1 MNPPVQIAIF
11 VASLNLNIP
20 QLLFKKMKNFVRQ
33 LISSAL
39 DHAKKN
45 GDLELSVMSE
55 IVVEKPK
62 EEKFGDFSTSL
73 AMGLAKSERKKPYEI
88 AEILSRHLLCNE
100 DNIASVKI
108 AGPGFLNLT
117 MKPAFFLKRLLKVAE
132 QADRYGSSNAGQGK
146 KVLLEFVSAN
156 PTGPLHVGHGR
167 GAAVGDMLGRLLDK
181 AGYNV
186 STEYY
191 INDVG
196 NQMNTLGRS
205 TWFRYLELQDKGNA
219 FPSDYYQGEY
229 IKDIARDIY
238 AQHGNEFLDKEE
250 EQVLPFFREYASNSV
265 LNGIKED
272 LSNFGVIFDQWFSE
286 KKLYDQQLVDATVN
300 WLRKEKHIYD
310 KEGAVWL
317 RSSALNDEKDRVL
330 IKQSGEKTYFCS
342 DIAYHKNKID
352 RGFEWIVDLW
362 GADHHGYVPRMKSA
376 LQAMGYDE
384 NVFKVMLVQFVSLK
398 RGGEKVSMS
407 TRSGEFETLADV
419 IKEVGIDAT
428 RFFFLM
434 RSSDT
439 HLDFDLELA
448 KKESPENPVF
458 YIQYAHARICSIFR
472 IATEQGIKLLDSV
485 DIDLSPLQNKEEFV
499 MIKKILAFTEIVEK
513 SAELLEVHRIAF
525 YLQDLV
531 GTFHRYY
538 SRNRIVSEDKALS
551 CARLFLMNCLR
562 VTIRNGLSI
571 MGVSAPERM

>member
-1 MNPPVQIAIF
+1 
-11 VASLNLNIP
+11 
-20 QLLFKKMKNFVRQ
+20 MKHFVRK
-33 LISSAL
+33 LINSAL
-39 DHAKKN
+39 DQAKNN
-45 GDLELSVMSE
+45 GDLELSVMPE
-55 IVVEKPK
+55 VVVEKPK

-73 AMGLAKSERKKPYEI
+73 AMGLSKSERRKPYEV
-88 AEILSRHLLCNE
+88 AEILSRHLQSSE
-100 DNIASVKI
+100 EYIASVTI
-108 AGPGFLNLT
+108 AGPGFLNLI
-117 MKPAFFLKRLLKVAE
+117 MKPIFFLERLVKVAE
-132 QADRYGSSNAGQGK
+132 QGDQYGSSNAGQGK

-181 AGYNV
+181 AGYDV

-205 TWFRYLELQDKGNA
+205 TWARYLELQGKVNE
-219 FPSDYYQGEY
+219 FPADYYQGDY
-229 IKDIARDIY
+229 IKDIARDIKNK
-238 AQHGNEFLDKEE
+238 HGNEFLNKTE
-250 EQVLPFFREYASNSV
+250 EQVLSFFREYALGSV
-265 LNGIKED
+265 LDGIKKD
-272 LSNFGVIFDQWFSE
+272 LSDFDVSFDRWFSE
-286 KKLYDQQLVDATVN
+286 KNLYDQKLVDTSVN
-300 WLRKEKHIYD
+300 WLREEKHVYD
-310 KEGAVWL
+310 KDGAVWL
-317 RSSALNDEKDRVL
+317 KSSKFNDEKDRVL

-376 LQAMGYDE
+376 LKAMGYDE
-384 NVFKVMLVQFVSLK
+384 SVFKVMLIQFVSLK

-407 TRSGEFETLADV
+407 TRSGEFETLAEV
-419 IKEVGIDAT
+419 IKDVGLDAT

-448 KKESPENPVF
+448 KKESADNPVF

-472 IATEQGIKLLDSV
+472 KATENGIKLLDSA
-485 DIDLSPLQNKEEFV
+485 DIDLSPLKNAEEFI
-499 MIKKILAFTEIVEK
+499 MIKKILSFGETIEK

-525 YLQDLV
+525 YLKDLV

-538 SRNRIVSEDKALS
+538 SRNRIVSDDHALS
-551 CARLFLMNCLR
+551 SARLFLMNCLR
-562 VTIRNGLSI
+562 ITIRNGLSV
-571 MGVSAPERM
+571 MGVSAPDRM

>member
-1 MNPPVQIAIF
+1 
-11 VASLNLNIP
+11 
-20 QLLFKKMKNFVRQ
+20 MKHFVRK
-33 LISSAL
+33 LINSAL
-39 DHAKKN
+39 DKAKNN
-45 GDLELSVMSE
+45 GDLELSVMPE
-55 IVVEKPK
+55 VVVEKPK

-73 AMGLAKSERKKPYEI
+73 AMGLSKSERRKPYEV
-88 AEILSRHLLCNE
+88 AEILSRHLQSSE
-100 DNIASVKI
+100 EYIASVTI
-108 AGPGFLNLT
+108 AGPGFLNLI
-117 MKPAFFLKRLLKVAE
+117 MKPIFFLERLVKVAE
-132 QADRYGSSNAGQGK
+132 QGDQYGSSNAGQGK

-181 AGYNV
+181 AGYDV

-205 TWFRYLELQDKGNA
+205 TWARYLELQGKVNE
-219 FPSDYYQGEY
+219 FPADYYQGDY
-229 IKDIARDIY
+229 IKDIARDIKNK
-238 AQHGNEFLDKEE
+238 HGNEFLNKTE
-250 EQVLPFFREYASNSV
+250 EQVLSFFREYALGSV
-265 LNGIKED
+265 LDGIKKD
-272 LSNFGVIFDQWFSE
+272 LSDFDVSFDRWFSE
-286 KKLYDQQLVDATVN
+286 KNLYDQKLVDTSVN
-300 WLRKEKHIYD
+300 WLREEKHVYD
-310 KEGAVWL
+310 KDGAVWL
-317 RSSALNDEKDRVL
+317 KSSKFNDEKDRVL

-376 LQAMGYDE
+376 LKAMGYDE
-384 NVFKVMLVQFVSLK
+384 SVFKVMLIQFVSLK
-398 RGGEKVSMS
+398 RGGETVSMS
-407 TRSGEFETLADV
+407 TRSGEFETLAEV
-419 IKEVGIDAT
+419 IKDVGLDAT

-448 KKESPENPVF
+448 KKESADNPVF

-472 IATEQGIKLLDSV
+472 KATENGIKLLDSA
-485 DIDLSPLQNKEEFV
+485 DIDLSPLKNEEEFI
-499 MIKKILAFTEIVEK
+499 MIKKILSFGETIEK

-538 SRNRIVSEDKALS
+538 SRNRIVSDDHALS
-551 CARLFLMNCLR
+551 SARLFVMNCLR
-562 VTIRNGLSI
+562 ITIRNGLSV
-571 MGVSAPERM
+571 MGVSAPDRM

>member
-1 MNPPVQIAIF
+1 
-11 VASLNLNIP
+11 
-20 QLLFKKMKNFVRQ
+20 MKHFVRK
-33 LISSAL
+33 LINSAL
-39 DHAKKN
+39 DQAKNN
-45 GDLELSVMSE
+45 GDLELSVMPE
-55 IVVEKPK
+55 VVVEKPK

-73 AMGLAKSERKKPYEI
+73 AMGLSKSERRKPYEV
-88 AEILSRHLLCNE
+88 AEILSRHLQSSE
-100 DNIASVKI
+100 EYIASVTI

-117 MKPAFFLKRLLKVAE
+117 MKPIFFLERLVKVAE
-132 QADRYGSSNAGQGK
+132 QGDQYGSSNAGQGK

-181 AGYNV
+181 AGYDV

-205 TWFRYLELQDKGNA
+205 TWARYLELQGKVNE
-219 FPSDYYQGEY
+219 FPADYYQGDY
-229 IKDIARDIY
+229 IKDIARDIKNK
-238 AQHGNEFLDKEE
+238 HGNEFLNKTE
-250 EQVLPFFREYASNSV
+250 EQVLSFFREYALGSV
-265 LNGIKED
+265 LDGIKKD
-272 LSNFGVIFDQWFSE
+272 LSDFDVSFDRWFSE
-286 KKLYDQQLVDATVN
+286 KNLYDQKLVDTSVN
-300 WLRKEKHIYD
+300 WLREEKHVYD
-310 KEGAVWL
+310 KDGAVWL
-317 RSSALNDEKDRVL
+317 KSSKFNDEKDRVL

-376 LQAMGYDE
+376 LKAMGYDE
-384 NVFKVMLVQFVSLK
+384 SVFKVMLIQFVSLK

-407 TRSGEFETLADV
+407 TRSGEFETLAEV
-419 IKEVGIDAT
+419 IKDVGLDAT

-448 KKESPENPVF
+448 KKESADNPVF

-472 IATEQGIKLLDSV
+472 KATENGIKLLDSA
-485 DIDLSPLQNKEEFV
+485 DIDLSPLKNEEEFI
-499 MIKKILAFTEIVEK
+499 MIKKILSFGETIEK

-525 YLQDLV
+525 YLKDLV

-538 SRNRIVSEDKALS
+538 SRNRIVSDDHALS
-551 CARLFLMNCLR
+551 SARLFLMNCLR
-562 VTIRNGLSI
+562 ITIRNGLSV
-571 MGVSAPERM
+571 MGVSAPDRM

>member
-1 MNPPVQIAIF
+1 

-132 QADRYGSSNAGQGK
+132 QADRYGSSNVGQGK

-205 TWFRYLELQDKGNA
+205 TWSRYLELQDKGNA

-250 EQVLPFFREYASNSV
+250 EQVLPFFREYARNSV

>member
-1 MNPPVQIAIF
+1 
-11 VASLNLNIP
+11 
-20 QLLFKKMKNFVRQ
+20 MKNFVRK
-33 LISSAL
+33 LINGAL
-39 DHAKKN
+39 DNAKN
-45 GDLELSVMSE
+45 DGDLELSFMPE

-73 AMGLAKSERKKPYEI
+73 AMSLAKSERRKPYEI
-88 AEILSRHLLCNE
+88 AEILSRHLQYS
-100 DNIASVKI
+100 DDSIASVTI

-117 MKPAFFLKRLLKVAE
+117 MRRSFFLERLLKVAE
-132 QADRYGSSNAGQGK
+132 QPDRYGSSNAGQGK

-205 TWFRYLELQDKGNA
+205 TWARYIQLQGKESD
-219 FPSDYYQGEY
+219 FPSDYYQGDY
-229 IKDIARDIY
+229 IKDIARDIHE
-238 AQHGNEFLDKEE
+238 QHGNEFLHKTESE
-250 EQVLPFFREYASNSV
+250 VLPFFREYSLNSI
-265 LNGIKED
+265 LNGIKGD
-272 LSNFGVIFDQWFSE
+272 LANFGVSFDQWFSE
-286 KKLYDQQLVDATVN
+286 KKLYDYQLVDTAVN
-300 WLRKEKHIYD
+300 WLREEKHIYD

-317 RSSALNDEKDRVL
+317 KSSKFNDEKDRVL

-376 LQAMGYDE
+376 LRAMGYDE

-398 RGGEKVSMS
+398 RDGEKVSMS

-419 IKEVGIDAT
+419 VKEVGVDAT

-439 HLDFDLELA
+439 HLDFDLGLA
-448 KKESPENPVF
+448 KKTSADNPVF

-472 IATEQGIKLLDSV
+472 TATEQGIKLLDSV
-485 DIDLSPLQNKEEFV
+485 DIDLSPLKNEEEFV
-499 MIKKILAFTEIVEK
+499 MIKKILSFTEIIEK
-513 SAELLEVHRIAF
+513 SAELLEVHRVPF

-538 SRNRIVSEDKALS
+538 SRNRIVSNDHALS
-551 CARLFLMNCLR
+551 FARLFLMNCLR
-562 VTIRNGLSI
+562 VTICNGLSI
-571 MGVSAPERM
+571 MGVSSPERM

>member
-1 MNPPVQIAIF
+1 
-11 VASLNLNIP
+11 
-20 QLLFKKMKNFVRQ
+20 MKHFVRK
-33 LISSAL
+33 LINSAL
-39 DHAKKN
+39 DQAKNN
-45 GDLELSVMSE
+45 GDLELFVMPE
-55 IVVEKPK
+55 VVVEKPK

-73 AMGLAKSERKKPYEI
+73 AMGLSKSERRKPYEV
-88 AEILSRHLLCNE
+88 AEILSRHLQSSE
-100 DNIASVKI
+100 EYIASVTI
-108 AGPGFLNLT
+108 AGPGFLNLI
-117 MKPAFFLKRLLKVAE
+117 MKPIFFLERLVKVVE
-132 QADRYGSSNAGQGK
+132 QGDQYGSSNAGQGK

-181 AGYNV
+181 AGYDV

-205 TWFRYLELQDKGNA
+205 TWARYLELQGKVNE
-219 FPSDYYQGEY
+219 FPADYYQGDY
-229 IKDIARDIY
+229 IKDIARDIKNK
-238 AQHGNEFLDKEE
+238 HGNEFLNKTE
-250 EQVLPFFREYASNSV
+250 EQVLSFFREYALGSV
-265 LNGIKED
+265 LDGIKKD
-272 LSNFGVIFDQWFSE
+272 LSDFDVSFDRWFSE
-286 KKLYDQQLVDATVN
+286 KNLYDQKLVDTSVN
-300 WLRKEKHIYD
+300 WLREEKHVYD
-310 KEGAVWL
+310 KDGAVWL
-317 RSSALNDEKDRVL
+317 KSSKFNDEKDRVL

-376 LQAMGYDE
+376 LKAMGYDE
-384 NVFKVMLVQFVSLK
+384 SVFKVMLIQFVSLK

-407 TRSGEFETLADV
+407 TRSGEFETLAEV
-419 IKEVGIDAT
+419 IKDVGLDAT

-448 KKESPENPVF
+448 KKESADNPVF

-472 IATEQGIKLLDSV
+472 KATENGIKLLDSA
-485 DIDLSPLQNKEEFV
+485 DIDLSPLKNEEEFI
-499 MIKKILAFTEIVEK
+499 MIKKILSFGETIEK

-538 SRNRIVSEDKALS
+538 SRNRIVSDDHALS
-551 CARLFLMNCLR
+551 SARLFLMNCLR
-562 VTIRNGLSI
+562 ITIRNGLSV
-571 MGVSAPERM
+571 MGVSAPDRM

>member
-1 MNPPVQIAIF
+1 
-11 VASLNLNIP
+11 
-20 QLLFKKMKNFVRQ
+20 MKNFVRK
-33 LISSAL
+33 LINSAL
-39 DHAKKN
+39 DNAKN
-45 GDLELSVMSE
+45 DGDLELSVMPE

-73 AMGLAKSERKKPYEI
+73 AMSLAKSERRKPYEI
-88 AEILSRHLLCNE
+88 AEILSRHLQCSD
-100 DNIASVKI
+100 DNISSVTI

-117 MKPAFFLKRLLKVAE
+117 MRRSFFLERLLKVAE
-132 QADRYGSSNAGQGK
+132 QPGRHGSSDAGQGK

-167 GAAVGDMLGRLLDK
+167 
-181 AGYNV
+181 
-186 STEYY
+186 
-191 INDVG
+191 
-196 NQMNTLGRS
+196 S
-205 TWFRYLELQDKGNA
+205 TWARYLELQGREND

-229 IKDIARDIY
+229 IKDIARDIHE
-238 AQHGNEFLDKEE
+238 QHGSEFLHKTEGE
-250 EQVLPFFREYASNSV
+250 VLPFFREYSLNSI

-272 LSNFGVIFDQWFSE
+272 LTNFGVSFDQWFSE
-286 KKLYDQQLVDATVN
+286 KKLYDYQLVDTAVN
-300 WLRKEKHIYD
+300 WLREEKHIYD

-317 RSSALNDEKDRVL
+317 KSSEFNDDKDRVL

-398 RGGEKVSMS
+398 RDGEKVSMS

-419 IKEVGIDAT
+419 IKEVGVDAT

-439 HLDFDLELA
+439 HLDFDLGLA
-448 KKESPENPVF
+448 KKTSADNPVF

-472 IATEQGIKLLDSV
+472 TATEQGIKLLDSV
-485 DIDLSPLQNKEEFV
+485 DIDLSPLKNEEEFV
-499 MIKKILAFTEIVEK
+499 MIKKILSFTEIIEK
-513 SAELLEVHRIAF
+513 SAELLEVHRVPF

-538 SRNRIVSEDKALS
+538 SRNRIVSDDHALS
-551 CARLFLMNCLR
+551 FARLFLMNCLR
-562 VTIRNGLSI
+562 ITICNGLSI
-571 MGVSAPERM
+571 MGVSSPERM

>member
-117 MKPAFFLKRLLKVAE
+117 MKPSFFLKRLLKVAE
-132 QADRYGSSNAGQGK
+132 QADGYGSSNAGQGK

-167 GAAVGDMLGRLLDK
+167 GAAVGDMLGRLLNK

-196 NQMNTLGRS
+196 NQINTLGRS
-205 TWFRYLELQDKGNA
+205 TWSRYLELQDKGNA

-238 AQHGNEFLDKEE
+238 AQYGNEFLDKEE
-250 EQVLPFFREYASNSV
+250 EQVLPFFREYARNSV

-286 KKLYDQQLVDATVN
+286 KKLYDQQLVDAAVN

>member
-1 MNPPVQIAIF
+1 
-11 VASLNLNIP
+11 
-20 QLLFKKMKNFVRQ
+20 MKHFVRK
-33 LISSAL
+33 LINSAL
-39 DHAKKN
+39 DQAKNN
-45 GDLELSVMSE
+45 GDLELSVMPE
-55 IVVEKPK
+55 VVVEKPK

-73 AMGLAKSERKKPYEI
+73 AMGLSKSEKRKPYEV
-88 AEILSRHLLCNE
+88 AEILSRHLQSSE
-100 DNIASVKI
+100 EYIASVTI
-108 AGPGFLNLT
+108 AGPGFLNLI
-117 MKPAFFLKRLLKVAE
+117 MKPIFFLERLVKVAE
-132 QADRYGSSNAGQGK
+132 QGDQYGSSNAGQGK

-181 AGYNV
+181 AGYDV

-205 TWFRYLELQDKGNA
+205 TWARYLELQGKVNK
-219 FPSDYYQGEY
+219 FPADYYQGDY
-229 IKDIARDIY
+229 IKDIARDIKNK
-238 AQHGNEFLDKEE
+238 HGNEFLNKTE
-250 EQVLPFFREYASNSV
+250 EQVLSFFREYALGSV
-265 LNGIKED
+265 LDGIKKD
-272 LSNFGVIFDQWFSE
+272 LSDFDVSFDRWFSE
-286 KKLYDQQLVDATVN
+286 KNLYDQKLVDTSVN
-300 WLRKEKHIYD
+300 WLREEKHVYD
-310 KEGAVWL
+310 KDGAVWL
-317 RSSALNDEKDRVL
+317 KSSKFNDEKDRVL

-376 LQAMGYDE
+376 LKAMGYDE
-384 NVFKVMLVQFVSLK
+384 SVFKVMLIQFVSLK
-398 RGGEKVSMS
+398 RGGETVSMS
-407 TRSGEFETLADV
+407 TRSGEFETLAEV
-419 IKEVGIDAT
+419 IKDVGLDAT

-448 KKESPENPVF
+448 KKESADNPVF

-472 IATEQGIKLLDSV
+472 KATENGIKLLDSA
-485 DIDLSPLQNKEEFV
+485 DIDLSPLKNEEEFI
-499 MIKKILAFTEIVEK
+499 MIKKILSFGETIEK

-525 YLQDLV
+525 YLKDLV

-538 SRNRIVSEDKALS
+538 SRNRIVSDDHALS
-551 CARLFLMNCLR
+551 SARLFVMNCLR
-562 VTIRNGLSI
+562 ITIRNGLSV
-571 MGVSAPERM
+571 MGVSAPDRM

>member
-1 MNPPVQIAIF
+1 
-11 VASLNLNIP
+11 
-20 QLLFKKMKNFVRQ
+20 MKTFVRQ

-132 QADRYGSSNAGQGK
+132 QADEYGSSNAGQGK

-167 GAAVGDMLGRLLDK
+167 GAAVGDMLGRLLNK

-196 NQMNTLGRS
+196 NQINTLGRS
-205 TWFRYLELQDKGNA
+205 TWSRYLELQDKGNA

-250 EQVLPFFREYASNSV
+250 EQVLPFFREYARNSV

-272 LSNFGVIFDQWFSE
+272 LATFGVIFDQWFSE
-286 KKLYDQQLVDATVN
+286 KKLYDQQLVDAAVN

-499 MIKKILAFTEIVEK
+499 MIKKILAFTETVEK

>member
-1 MNPPVQIAIF
+1 
-11 VASLNLNIP
+11 
-20 QLLFKKMKNFVRQ
+20 MKTFVRQ

-88 AEILSRHLLCNE
+88 AEILSRHLQCNE

-117 MKPAFFLKRLLKVAE
+117 MKPSFFLKRLLKVAE
-132 QADRYGSSNAGQGK
+132 QADQYGSSNAGQGK

-205 TWFRYLELQDKGNA
+205 TWSRYLELQDKGNA

-250 EQVLPFFREYASNSV
+250 EQVLPFFREYARNSV

-272 LSNFGVIFDQWFSE
+272 LATFGVIFDQWFSE
-286 KKLYDQQLVDATVN
+286 KKLYDQQLVDAAVN

-362 GADHHGYVPRMKSA
+362 GADHHGYAPRMKSA

-419 IKEVGIDAT
+419 IEEVGIDAT

-472 IATEQGIKLLDSV
+472 TATEQGIKLLDSV

-499 MIKKILAFTEIVEK
+499 MIKKILAFTETVEK

-538 SRNRIVSEDKALS
+538 SRNRIVSEDHALS
-551 CARLFLMNCLR
+551 FARLFLMNCLR

>member
-1 MNPPVQIAIF
+1 
-11 VASLNLNIP
+11 
-20 QLLFKKMKNFVRQ
+20 MKHFVRK
-33 LISSAL
+33 LINSAL
-39 DHAKKN
+39 DQAKNN
-45 GDLELSVMSE
+45 GDLELSVMPE
-55 IVVEKPK
+55 VVVEKPK

-73 AMGLAKSERKKPYEI
+73 AMGLSKSERRKPYEV
-88 AEILSRHLLCNE
+88 AEILSRHLQSSE
-100 DNIASVKI
+100 EYIASVTI

-117 MKPAFFLKRLLKVAE
+117 MKPIFFLERLVKVAE
-132 QADRYGSSNAGQGK
+132 QGDQYGSSNAGQGK

-181 AGYNV
+181 AGYDV

-205 TWFRYLELQDKGNA
+205 TWARYLELQGKVNE
-219 FPSDYYQGEY
+219 FPADYYQGDY
-229 IKDIARDIY
+229 IKDIARDIKNK
-238 AQHGNEFLDKEE
+238 HGNEFLNKTE
-250 EQVLPFFREYASNSV
+250 EQVLSFFREYALGSV
-265 LNGIKED
+265 LDGIKKD
-272 LSNFGVIFDQWFSE
+272 LSDFDVSFDRWFSE
-286 KKLYDQQLVDATVN
+286 KNLYDQKLVDTSVN
-300 WLRKEKHIYD
+300 WLREEKHVYD
-310 KEGAVWL
+310 KDGAVWL
-317 RSSALNDEKDRVL
+317 KSSKFNDEKDRVL

-376 LQAMGYDE
+376 LKAMGYDE
-384 NVFKVMLVQFVSLK
+384 SVFKVMLIQFVSLK

-407 TRSGEFETLADV
+407 TRSGEFETLAEV
-419 IKEVGIDAT
+419 IKDVGLDAT

-448 KKESPENPVF
+448 KKESADNPVF

-472 IATEQGIKLLDSV
+472 KATENGIKLLDSA
-485 DIDLSPLQNKEEFV
+485 DIDLSPLKNEEEFI
-499 MIKKILAFTEIVEK
+499 MIKKILSFGETIEK

-525 YLQDLV
+525 YLKDLV

-538 SRNRIVSEDKALS
+538 SRNRIVSDDHALS
-551 CARLFLMNCLR
+551 SARLFVMNCLR
-562 VTIRNGLSI
+562 ITIRNGLSV
-571 MGVSAPERM
+571 MGVSAPDRM

>member
-1 MNPPVQIAIF
+1 
-11 VASLNLNIP
+11 
-20 QLLFKKMKNFVRQ
+20 MKHFVRK
-33 LISSAL
+33 LINSAL
-39 DHAKKN
+39 DQAKNN
-45 GDLELSVMSE
+45 GDLELSVMPE
-55 IVVEKPK
+55 VVVEKPK

-73 AMGLAKSERKKPYEI
+73 AMGLSKSERRKPYEV
-88 AEILSRHLLCNE
+88 AEILSRHLQSSE
-100 DNIASVKI
+100 EYIASVTI
-108 AGPGFLNLT
+108 AGPGFLNLI
-117 MKPAFFLKRLLKVAE
+117 MKPIFFLERLVKVAE
-132 QADRYGSSNAGQGK
+132 QGDQYGSSNAGQGK

-181 AGYNV
+181 AGYDV

-205 TWFRYLELQDKGNA
+205 TWARYLELQGKVNE
-219 FPSDYYQGEY
+219 FPADYYQGDY
-229 IKDIARDIY
+229 IKDIARDIKNK
-238 AQHGNEFLDKEE
+238 HGNEFLNKTE
-250 EQVLPFFREYASNSV
+250 EQVLSFFREYALGSV
-265 LNGIKED
+265 LDGIKKD
-272 LSNFGVIFDQWFSE
+272 LSDFDVSFDRWFSE
-286 KKLYDQQLVDATVN
+286 KNLYDQKLVDTSVN
-300 WLRKEKHIYD
+300 WLREEKHVYD
-310 KEGAVWL
+310 KDGAVWL
-317 RSSALNDEKDRVL
+317 KSSKFNDEKDRVL

-376 LQAMGYDE
+376 LKAMGYDE
-384 NVFKVMLVQFVSLK
+384 SVFKVMLIQFVSLK

-407 TRSGEFETLADV
+407 TRSGEFETLAEV
-419 IKEVGIDAT
+419 IKDVGLDAT

-448 KKESPENPVF
+448 KKESADNPVF

-472 IATEQGIKLLDSV
+472 KATENGIKLLDSA
-485 DIDLSPLQNKEEFV
+485 DIDLSPLKNEEEFI
-499 MIKKILAFTEIVEK
+499 MIKKILSFGETIEK

-538 SRNRIVSEDKALS
+538 SRNRIVSDDHALS
-551 CARLFLMNCLR
+551 SARLFVMNCLR
-562 VTIRNGLSI
+562 ITIRNGLSV
-571 MGVSAPERM
+571 MGVSAPDRM